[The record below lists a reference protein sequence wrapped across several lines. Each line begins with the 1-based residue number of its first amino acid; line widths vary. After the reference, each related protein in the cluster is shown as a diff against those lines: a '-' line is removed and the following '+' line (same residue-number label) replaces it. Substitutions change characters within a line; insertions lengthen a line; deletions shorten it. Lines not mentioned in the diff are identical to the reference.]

1 MTPPLGPLRRTARP
15 DVALK
20 ARGWRQEWPA
30 WWSHPTLGTRLTMAE
45 AWARTVAAERREAVA
60 RAGDGGQP

>member
-1 MTPPLGPLRRTARP
+1 MTPPLGQLKRTARP

-45 AWARTVAAERREAVA
+45 AWARTVASEAKA
-60 RAGDGGQP
+60 AATAADGGQP